1 MDAIDR
7 KILRM
12 LQQNAR
18 IPLKELA
25 REVYLSSPAVSAR
38 IRNLERQGILI
49 GYRAVVDKQ
58 KVGYPIQAFIN
69 LEMEPRQ
76 KAEFY
81 PWAEGEEN
89 ILECNCVTGQYSM
102 LLRVAFE
109 STMDLD
115 QFIGKLQRFGRTQ
128 TQIVFS
134 TPIPLRGPGIA
145 LPEGE
150 PAKPKRES

>member
-7 KILRM
+7 KILQM
-12 LQQNAR
+12 LERDAR
-18 IPLKELA
+18 TPLKQLA
-25 REVYLSSPAVSAR
+25 KAVYLSSPAVSAR
-38 IRNLERQGILI
+38 IRNLEQQGILT
-49 GYRAVVDKQ
+49 GYRAVVDIQ
-58 KVGYPIQAFIN
+58 RIGYPIQAFIN

-81 PWAEGEEN
+81 PWAGGEEN

-102 LLRVAFE
+102 LLRVAFC

-134 TPIPLRGPGIA
+134 TPIALRAPGIVP
-145 LPEGE
+145 PEEVSKGSKE
-150 PAKPKRES
+150 

>member
-1 MDAIDR
+1 ME
-7 KILRM
+7 
-12 LQQNAR
+12 Q
-18 IPLKELA
+18 
-25 REVYLSSPAVSAR
+25 
-38 IRNLERQGILI
+38 QGILT
-49 GYRAVVDKQ
+49 GYRAVVDIQ
-58 KVGYPIQAFIN
+58 RIGYPIQAFIN

-81 PWAEGEEN
+81 PWAGGEEN

-102 LLRVAFE
+102 LLRVAFC

-134 TPIPLRGPGIA
+134 TPIALRAPGIVP
-145 LPEGE
+145 PEE
-150 PAKPKRES
+150 VPKGSKE

>member
-7 KILRM
+7 KILQLLERDARM
-12 LQQNAR
+12 
-18 IPLKELA
+18 PLKQLA
-25 REVYLSSPAVSAR
+25 KAVYLSSPAVSAR
-38 IRNLERQGILI
+38 IRNLEQQGILT
-49 GYRAVVDKQ
+49 GYRAVVDIQ
-58 KVGYPIQAFIN
+58 RIGYPIQAFIN

-81 PWAEGEEN
+81 PWAGGEEN

-102 LLRVAFE
+102 LLRVAFC

-134 TPIPLRGPGIA
+134 TPIALRAPGIVP
-145 LPEGE
+145 PEEVLKGSKE
-150 PAKPKRES
+150 

>member
-7 KILRM
+7 KILQLLERDARM
-12 LQQNAR
+12 
-18 IPLKELA
+18 PLKQLA
-25 REVYLSSPAVSAR
+25 KAVYLSSPAVSAR
-38 IRNLERQGILI
+38 IRNLEQQGILT
-49 GYRAVVDKQ
+49 GYRAVVDIQ
-58 KVGYPIQAFIN
+58 RIGYPIQAFIN

-81 PWAEGEEN
+81 PWAGGEEN

-102 LLRVAFE
+102 LLRVAFC

-115 QFIGKLQRFGRTQ
+115 QFSGKLQRFGRTQ

-134 TPIPLRGPGIA
+134 TPIALRAPGIVP
-145 LPEGE
+145 PEEVLKGSKE
-150 PAKPKRES
+150 

>member
-7 KILRM
+7 KILQM
-12 LQQNAR
+12 LERDAR
-18 IPLKELA
+18 TPLKQLA
-25 REVYLSSPAVSAR
+25 KAVYLSSPAVSAR
-38 IRNLERQGILI
+38 IRNLEQQGILT
-49 GYRAVVDKQ
+49 GYRAVVDIQ
-58 KVGYPIQAFIN
+58 RIGYPIQAFIN

-81 PWAEGEEN
+81 PWAGGEEN

-102 LLRVAFE
+102 LLCVAFCR
-109 STMDLD
+109 TMGLD

-134 TPIPLRGPGIA
+134 TPIALRAPGIVP
-145 LPEGE
+145 PEEVLKGSKE
-150 PAKPKRES
+150 

>member
-7 KILRM
+7 KILQM
-12 LQQNAR
+12 LERDAR
-18 IPLKELA
+18 TPLKQLA
-25 REVYLSSPAVSAR
+25 KAVYLSSPAVSAR
-38 IRNLERQGILI
+38 IRNLERQGILT
-49 GYRAVVDKQ
+49 GYRAVVDIQ
-58 KVGYPIQAFIN
+58 RIGYPIQAFIN

-102 LLRVAFE
+102 LLRVAFC

-134 TPIPLRGPGIA
+134 TPIALRAPGIVP
-145 LPEGE
+145 PEEVSKGSKE
-150 PAKPKRES
+150 

>member
-7 KILRM
+7 KILQLLERD
-12 LQQNAR
+12 AR
-18 IPLKELA
+18 TPLKQLA
-25 REVYLSSPAVSAR
+25 KAVYLSSPAVSAR
-38 IRNLERQGILI
+38 IRNLEQQGILT
-49 GYRAVVDKQ
+49 GYRAVVDIQ
-58 KVGYPIQAFIN
+58 RIGYPIQAFIN

-81 PWAEGEEN
+81 PWAGGEEN

-102 LLRVAFE
+102 LLRVAFC

-134 TPIPLRGPGIA
+134 TPIALRAPGIVP
-145 LPEGE
+145 PEE
-150 PAKPKRES
+150 VPKGSKE

>member
-7 KILRM
+7 KILQLLERD
-12 LQQNAR
+12 AR
-18 IPLKELA
+18 IPLKQLA
-25 REVYLSSPAVSAR
+25 KAVYLSSPAVSAR
-38 IRNLERQGILI
+38 IRNLEQQGILT
-49 GYRAVVDKQ
+49 GYRAIVDIQ
-58 KVGYPIQAFIN
+58 RIGYPIQAFIN

-81 PWAEGEEN
+81 PWAGGEEN

-102 LLRVAFE
+102 LLRVAFC

-134 TPIPLRGPGIA
+134 TPIALRAPGIVP
-145 LPEGE
+145 PEE
-150 PAKPKRES
+150 VLKESKE

>member
-7 KILRM
+7 KILQLLERD
-12 LQQNAR
+12 AR
-18 IPLKELA
+18 TPLKQLA
-25 REVYLSSPAVSAR
+25 KAVYLSSPAVSAR
-38 IRNLERQGILI
+38 IRNLEQQGILS
-49 GYRAVVDKQ
+49 GYRAVVDIQ
-58 KVGYPIQAFIN
+58 RIGYPIQAFIN

-81 PWAEGEEN
+81 PWAGGEEN

-102 LLRVAFE
+102 LLRVAFC

-134 TPIPLRGPGIA
+134 TPIALRAPGIVP
-145 LPEGE
+145 PEE
-150 PAKPKRES
+150 VPKGSKE

>member
-7 KILRM
+7 KILQLLERDARM
-12 LQQNAR
+12 
-18 IPLKELA
+18 PLKQLA
-25 REVYLSSPAVSAR
+25 KAVYLSSPAVSAR
-38 IRNLERQGILI
+38 IRNLEQQGILT
-49 GYRAVVDKQ
+49 GYRAVVDIQ
-58 KVGYPIQAFIN
+58 RIGYPIQAFIN

-81 PWAEGEEN
+81 PWAGGEEN

-102 LLRVAFE
+102 LLRVAFC

-134 TPIPLRGPGIA
+134 TPIALRAPGIVP
-145 LPEGE
+145 PEDVLKGSKE
-150 PAKPKRES
+150 

>member
-7 KILRM
+7 KILQLLERDARM
-12 LQQNAR
+12 
-18 IPLKELA
+18 PLKQLA
-25 REVYLSSPAVSAR
+25 KAVYLSSPAVSAR
-38 IRNLERQGILI
+38 IRNLEQQGILT
-49 GYRAVVDKQ
+49 GYRAVVDIQ
-58 KVGYPIQAFIN
+58 RIGYPIQAFIN

-81 PWAEGEEN
+81 PWAGGEEN

-102 LLRVAFE
+102 LLRVAFC

-134 TPIPLRGPGIA
+134 TPIALRAPGIVP
-145 LPEGE
+145 PEE
-150 PAKPKRES
+150 VPKGSKE

>member
-7 KILRM
+7 KILQLLERDARM
-12 LQQNAR
+12 
-18 IPLKELA
+18 PLKQLA
-25 REVYLSSPAVSAR
+25 KAVYLSSPAVSAR
-38 IRNLERQGILI
+38 IRNLEQQGILT
-49 GYRAVVDKQ
+49 GYRAVVDIQ
-58 KVGYPIQAFIN
+58 RIGYHIQAFIN

-81 PWAEGEEN
+81 PWAGGEEN

-102 LLRVAFE
+102 LLRVAFC

-134 TPIPLRGPGIA
+134 TPIALRAPGIVP
-145 LPEGE
+145 PEEVLKGSKE
-150 PAKPKRES
+150 

>member
-1 MDAIDR
+1 ME
-7 KILRM
+7 
-12 LQQNAR
+12 Q
-18 IPLKELA
+18 
-25 REVYLSSPAVSAR
+25 
-38 IRNLERQGILI
+38 QGILT
-49 GYRAVVDKQ
+49 GYRAVVYIQ
-58 KVGYPIQAFIN
+58 RIGYPIQAFIN

-81 PWAEGEEN
+81 PWAGGEEN

-102 LLRVAFE
+102 LLRVAFC

-134 TPIPLRGPGIA
+134 TPIALRAGHRTAGGSVKGEQRIA
-145 LPEGE
+145 AVRL
-150 PAKPKRES
+150 SIF

>member
-7 KILRM
+7 KILQLLERDARM
-12 LQQNAR
+12 
-18 IPLKELA
+18 PLKQLA
-25 REVYLSSPAVSAR
+25 KAVYLSSPAVSAR
-38 IRNLERQGILI
+38 IRNLEQQGILT
-49 GYRAVVDKQ
+49 GYRAVVDIQ
-58 KVGYPIQAFIN
+58 RIGYPIQAFIN

-81 PWAEGEEN
+81 PWAGGEEN

-102 LLRVAFE
+102 LLRVAFC

-134 TPIPLRGPGIA
+134 TPIALRAPGIVP
-145 LPEGE
+145 PEE
-150 PAKPKRES
+150 APKESKE

>member
-7 KILRM
+7 KILQLLERD
-12 LQQNAR
+12 AR
-18 IPLKELA
+18 TPLKQLA
-25 REVYLSSPAVSAR
+25 KAVYLSSPAVSAR
-38 IRNLERQGILI
+38 IRNLEQQGILT
-49 GYRAVVDKQ
+49 GYRAVVDIQ
-58 KVGYPIQAFIN
+58 RIGYPIQAFIN

-81 PWAEGEEN
+81 PWAGGEEN

-102 LLRVAFE
+102 LLRVAFC

-134 TPIPLRGPGIA
+134 TPIALRAPGIVP
-145 LPEGE
+145 PEEVLKGSKE
-150 PAKPKRES
+150 